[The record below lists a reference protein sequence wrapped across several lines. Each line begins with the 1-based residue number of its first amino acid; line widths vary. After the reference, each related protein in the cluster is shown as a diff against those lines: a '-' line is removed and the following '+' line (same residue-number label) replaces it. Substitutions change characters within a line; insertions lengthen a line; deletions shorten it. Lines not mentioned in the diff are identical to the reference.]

1 MRFNFRSSSI
11 KKIKVILMD
20 NYAILEL
27 PADAPIE
34 DVKKAYKRLALKY
47 HPDKNPSAE
56 AADQFKRISEAY
68 QNIID
73 PPQQQEQQHQ
83 EVNPHDI
90 FQHFFSQMHQ
100 SHMQGPQVHFQ
111 QGFPFHFMQ
120 GFPQQGMPQ
129 GFPQGVQFI
138 HIVQPTQHSV
148 TVQDGKKIERIIE
161 NGQIKTIITDLQ
173 TNQVTIQI
181 N

>member
-1 MRFNFRSSSI
+1 
-11 KKIKVILMD
+11 MD

-27 PADAPIE
+27 PSDAPIE

-73 PPQQQEQQHQ
+73 PPQQQQQHN

-90 FQHFFSQMHQ
+90 FQQFFSQMHQ
-100 SHMQGPQVHFQ
+100 SHMQGPQVHFMHQ
-111 QGFPFHFMQ
+111 GFGPHGFPPGFPFMPP
-120 GFPQQGMPQ
+120 GMPQQGMPQ
-129 GFPQGVQFI
+129 GFPPGVQFI

-148 TVQDGKKIERIIE
+148 TIQDGKKIERIVE
-161 NGQIKTIITDLQ
+161 NGQVKTIITDLQ
-173 TNQVTIQI
+173 TNEVIQI

>member
-1 MRFNFRSSSI
+1 
-11 KKIKVILMD
+11 MD
-20 NYAILEL
+20 HYAILEL
-27 PADAPIE
+27 PFDAPIE

-56 AADQFKRISEAY
+56 AAEQFKRISEAY

-73 PPQQQEQQHQ
+73 PPQQQQHQ

-90 FQHFFSQMHQ
+90 FQHFFSQMRHGNHGNQGHQ
-100 SHMQGPQVHFQ
+100 VHQVHFMP
-111 QGFPFHFMQ
+111 GFPFM
-120 GFPQQGMPQ
+120 PQGMPQ
-129 GFPQGVQFI
+129 GFPFMAQQQGMPQGVQFI

-148 TVQDGKKIERIIE
+148 TIQDGKKIERIVE
-161 NGQIKTIITDLQ
+161 NGQVKTIITDLQ
-173 TNQVTIQI
+173 TNHVTIQI

>member
-1 MRFNFRSSSI
+1 
-11 KKIKVILMD
+11 MD
-20 NYAILEL
+20 NYSILEL

-34 DVKKAYKRLALKY
+34 DVKRAYKRLALKY
-47 HPDKNPSAE
+47 HPDKNPSTE

-73 PPQQQEQQHQ
+73 PPQQQQQQQQ

-100 SHMQGPQVHFQ
+100 SQGPQVHFMHQ
-111 QGFPFHFMQ
+111 GFGPHGFPPGMPGFPFM
-120 GFPQQGMPQ
+120 PGMPQ

-148 TVQDGKKIERIIE
+148 TIQDGKKIERIVE
-161 NGQIKTIITDLQ
+161 NGQVKTIITDLQ
-173 TNQVTIQI
+173 TNQVIQI